1 MTVYKHAR
9 RKHANKS
16 RAAALNSKS
25 KNKNNNN
32 NMDQLAPRKNPNL
45 LLLCIDDAPDAIA
58 AKIRLLRQMLSNV
71 AEERTMLDSLL
82 DGLERKKAHTQVM
95 LDAVPTISDHAVQ
108 HYNKMLASMNLSIN
122 GARSGFK
129 EVWAEQKDLLN
140 QVYDRPTRA
149 ARCAAKKK
157 SQHDEHP

>member
-16 RAAALNSKS
+16 S
-25 KNKNNNN
+25 KNSSSSKNN
-32 NMDQLAPRKNPNL
+32 NMDQLAPRKNPN
-45 LLLCIDDAPDAIA
+45 LLCIDDAPDAIA

-140 QVYDRPTRA
+140 QVYDRPTHA

-157 SQHDEHP
+157 SKHDEHP